1 MLEEDHVPGA
11 PNQLPPYFSE
21 ELFAIIRNV
30 KNQSS
35 INIIS
40 MSEKD
45 WSRCLTEDQVTME
58 MNFDSGVQ
66 EFRPCRAELASP
78 TTDWE
83 LSWTL
88 CRQQGMAP
96 DLSSFLWKMLL
107 DLLCTQQRLHRV
119 RASPS
124 LLCKLCNQET
134 GTLQHELIDCSFNGN
149 TGHLLLT
156 CLQTHIP
163 SLTAETLLHL
173 QLGNLEPDMQ
183 LPTTILVA
191 ATLGCIWKQRNI
203 NSRVC
208 A

>member
-1 MLEEDHVPGA
+1 MLIKPEEMLLHRPPSYGGLGLHPIKQKALAGFISTFMQTAANPLYQPDLLHTLLYRKYVLEEDHVPGA

-107 DLLCTQQRLHRV
+107 DLLCTQQRL
-119 RASPS
+119 
-124 LLCKLCNQET
+124 
-134 GTLQHELIDCSFNGN
+134 
-149 TGHLLLT
+149 
-156 CLQTHIP
+156 
-163 SLTAETLLHL
+163 
-173 QLGNLEPDMQ
+173 
-183 LPTTILVA
+183 
-191 ATLGCIWKQRNI
+191 
-203 NSRVC
+203 
-208 A
+208 